1 MKCLLTITLVA
12 LFAVSAL
19 AQEPKTETS
28 AAPWF
33 DLKTCEICKSMADHD
48 DIMQHMKWETHLIPE
63 GLLSVTVV
71 PEEMKAKMGTAKK
84 EMKAT
89 ISRLESGEQVKCC
102 GFCQSMGSLLQAGA
116 KQKELSTVAGDITLI
131 TSTDARV
138 VERIHAH
145 AKRTIAEHKKMM
157 NEMGNHQ
164 HEHAKKGGSK

>member
-12 LFAVSAL
+12 LFAASAL

-33 DLKTCEICKSMADHD
+33 DMKTCEICKCMADHED
-48 DIMQHMKWETHLIPE
+48 MVKHMKWETHLIPD
-63 GLLSVTVV
+63 GLLSIAVM
-71 PEEMKAKMGTAKK
+71 PEEMKETMIKAKK
-84 EMKAT
+84 EVKAT
-89 ISRLESGEQVKCC
+89 IARLESGEKVKCC
-102 GFCQSMGSLLQAGA
+102 GYCQSMGTLLQAGA

-131 TSTDARV
+131 TSTDAKV

-157 NEMGNHQ
+157 NEMKLHQ
-164 HEHAKKGGSK
+164 HENVKKGGSK